1 MPKKLAWFQQK
12 IDQNKHNLF
21 YYFLF
26 LRLTPV
32 VPNWFLNASSAIV
45 GVPFSIFF
53 IATLIGLV
61 PYSAILINMGLALDS
76 ITTIGHD
83 WQSMLTLF
91 CLAFVALIPSYFTK
105 KEDRMDSIKENIEIA
120 DKSIAAGADS
130 DK

>member
-1 MPKKLAWFQQK
+1 MPKKLAWFQEK

-61 PYSAILINMGLALDS
+61 PYSAILINMGLALDK

-83 WQSMLTLF
+83 WNVSTNNIFEANHVYLLQSMLTLF
-91 CLAFVALIPSYFTK
+91 CLAFVALIPTYLTK
-105 KEDRMDSIKENIEIA
+105 KEDRMDSVKE
-120 DKSIAAGADS
+120 
-130 DK
+130 

>member
-1 MPKKLAWFQQK
+1 MPKKLAWFQDK

-53 IATLIGLV
+53 IATLIGLI
-61 PYSAILINMGLALDS
+61 PYSAILINMGLALDQ

-83 WQSMLTLF
+83 WNVSTKNIFLANHVKLF
-91 CLAFVALIPSYFTK
+91 T
-105 KEDRMDSIKENIEIA
+105 EH
-120 DKSIAAGADS
+120 ADS
-130 DK
+130 FLPRICRAYPYVSHEKRRQDG